1 MKRKGRQKRKNASA
15 LEGVSTTILGL
26 ILMNIGLFQT
36 IWAFDDWY
44 FRPDYI
50 TDDDG
55 AFFSGALFIGL
66 ILLIFSAGSRNAE
79 NRSAERL
86 AIWAILLCL
95 GMAPLWS
102 IGVCVMRH
110 QTIVHYKTPQFGV
123 CYSRSRNRTTYMY
136 VKNSDWCPHFGYAI
150 SRPSPAAEVK

>member
-15 LEGVSTTILGL
+15 LEWVSTTILGL

-66 ILLIFSAGSRNAE
+66 ILLIFSAGSRIAE

>member
-1 MKRKGRQKRKNASA
+1 MKRKGRRKRKNASA
-15 LEGVSTTILGL
+15 LEWVSTTILGL

-55 AFFSGALFIGL
+55 AFFSGTLFIGL
-66 ILLIFSAGSRNAE
+66 ILLIFSAGSRITE
-79 NRSAERL
+79 NSFAERL
-86 AIWAILLCL
+86 AKWAILCCL

-102 IGVCVMRH
+102 IGINVLH
-110 QTIVHYKTPQFGV
+110 DQTIAHYKTPQFGV

-136 VKNSDWCPHFGYAI
+136 VKNSDWCQRFGYAI
-150 SRPSPAAEVK
+150 SRPSLSAEGK